1 MCVGESRPHWHP
13 INLFRYF
20 ILIVTKYF
28 SLSSLC
34 YHFLIVTRDC
44 GLTCHKPCHIRVD
57 NHCLQ
62 TSLPNMELWVDLR
75 FAYNLHIA
83 YNSQDFKKIGWYYP
97 AFINIPKLGVMS
109 SVSLWHFIHAWN
121 YCVARGNDNNNHYCS
136 CCISRYKGE
145 YHRKME
151 RSLKSTSL
159 LDHIFTFKVAACF
172 SFATNNNKESNLFQT
187 YLISIDLIGCA
198 ICVEVHVQK

>member
-1 MCVGESRPHWHP
+1 MWTYVPQAVPHTCWQPLSPDLPSKHGIVSRLK
-13 INLFRYF
+13 IC
-20 ILIVTKYF
+20 I
-28 SLSSLC
+28 
-34 YHFLIVTRDC
+34 
-44 GLTCHKPCHIRVD
+44 
-57 NHCLQ
+57 Q
-62 TSLPNMELWVDLR
+62 
-75 FAYNLHIA
+75 FAYIA
-83 YNSQDFKKIGWYYP
+83 FDYQDFKKIGRYYS
-97 AFINIPKLGVMS
+97 AFTNIPKLGVMS

-172 SFATNNNKESNLFQT
+172 SFATNNKKKVIYSKPIWYQWIQYGVQFVFKYMFKSNQFCEIYCLLQGV
-187 YLISIDLIGCA
+187 L
-198 ICVEVHVQK
+198 